1 MTKQMRRRALTACL
15 CICCLGFETPVNF
28 IVTKTRRDKI
38 KKPMVFETPVNF
50 MVTKTITA
58 PQKPFAFE
66 TPANFMVTKTDPAK
80 RISV

>member
-1 MTKQMRRRALTACL
+1 M
-15 CICCLGFETPVNF
+15 
-28 IVTKTRRDKI
+28 VTKTRRDKI

-66 TPANFMVTKTDPAK
+66 TPVNFIATKTPEPMIIHSNQFEPPVNFMVTKTQNRRDG
-80 RISV
+80 RECVV